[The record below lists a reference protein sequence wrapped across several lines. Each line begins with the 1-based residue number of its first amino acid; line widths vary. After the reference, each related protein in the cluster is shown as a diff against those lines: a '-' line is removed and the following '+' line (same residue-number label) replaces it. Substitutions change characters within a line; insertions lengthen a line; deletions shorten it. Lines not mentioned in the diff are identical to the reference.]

1 MIFGSIRQIKL
12 RLLGQWERGRFYKA
26 FVRGDIFFPLE
37 APVKG
42 PGSAEMVSDFAAV
55 RTWIS
60 DIQLGCKKNNLHLIW
75 KEINHRQL
83 GRNSIPYK
91 IIFSDITELAGF
103 LGKKDEFRTFEK
115 GLVLLCSNFPELSGW
130 AGQYSFELLKN
141 FSDIEKLISIVKWRL
156 KNSHPEIYL
165 RQLSLPGV
173 DTKFIETH
181 RKVLGQWLDI
191 LLSKDQICENF
202 SGIGK
207 FEQRYGFLSRPE
219 TVRFRIPDPD
229 LKIGNFSDL
238 TVKADEFAKINISVR
253 YVFIVENDITALA
266 FPSVKNAIVIFG
278 RGYNFNHLVKASWIN
293 EKELWYWGDID
304 THGFAILNQFRTYFP
319 STRSFLMDK
328 KTLMTH
334 QDHWGM
340 EKTPTAAGLSK
351 LTREEALLY
360 DELRYNTIRDN
371 LRLEQEF
378 IDFSRVVE
386 VVSLIS
392 ELP

>member
-1 MIFGSIRQIKL
+1 MSFGSIRQIKL

-26 FVRGDIFFPLE
+26 FVRGEIFFPLE

-60 DIQLGCKKNNLHLIW
+60 DIQSGCKKNGLHLVW
-75 KEINHRQL
+75 KEINHRHL

-91 IIFSDITELAGF
+91 IIFSDMAELAGF
-103 LGKKDEFRTFEK
+103 LGKKSEFRTFDK
-115 GLVLLCSNFPELSGW
+115 GLVLLCSKFPDLSAW
-130 AGQYSFELLKN
+130 VGQYPFELLKN
-141 FSDIEKLISIVKWRL
+141 VPEIEKLVSIVEWRME
-156 KNSHPEIYL
+156 NPHPGIYL

-173 DTKFIETH
+173 DTKFIEKH
-181 RKVLGQWLDI
+181 RSVLGQWLNI
-191 LLSKDQICENF
+191 LLDEKQICYQYT
-202 SGIGK
+202 GVGK
-207 FEQRYGFLSRPE
+207 FEERFGFLSRPE

-229 LKIGNFSDL
+229 LRIGDFSDL
-238 TVKADEFAKINISVR
+238 TVRADEFAELNIPVR
-253 YVFIVENDITALA
+253 YVFVVENDITALA
-266 FPSVKNAIVIFG
+266 FPFVKNAIVIFG
-278 RGYNFNHLVKASWIN
+278 RGYNFNHLAKASWIN

-328 KTLMTH
+328 KTLMSH

-340 EKTPTAAGLSK
+340 ENKPATADLLELSK
-351 LTREEALLY
+351 EEALLY
-360 DELRYNTIRDN
+360 EELKNNTIRDS

-378 IDFSRVVE
+378 IDFSRVRE
-386 VVSLIS
+386 VVGAIL
-392 ELP
+392 